1 MPPLY
6 RVTELSGKKKLYY
19 SLIAV
24 AVGLC
29 ITGAGIWKFHG
40 RPQAEVEDIPLV
52 RTAVVGA
59 TNAPQS
65 YLYSGEVRGRYE
77 SQLAFQVTGKI
88 IKRNVELGS
97 TVKAGDILMQLDPR
111 DLQQTVNSTS
121 AQVYSA
127 ESQLKLAES
136 NLRRYRQLYAQ
147 NAISRA
153 QLDQYE
159 NAYEVAQAA
168 VRQAAAQHAQGASQ
182 LDYSLL
188 HADKDGVIAAIAAEA
203 GQVVSAGQT
212 VITIVQEGER
222 EVEISVP
229 ENRMEE
235 IRNAKQ
241 LTVTFWALPQVTA
254 EGKVREVAPMADA
267 TTRTYKVRISLVN
280 PSPQL
285 KLGMTAGVSL
295 TGAGGPNQAVTMVPL
310 SAIYQTNDTP
320 HVWVIADHV
329 AALRPVQVGIFGNA
343 QVQIVAGLK
352 PGETIVTAGVHK
364 LREGQTVRLAEGDTP

>member
-1 MPPLY
+1 
-6 RVTELSGKKKLYY
+6 LYY
-19 SLIAV
+19 SLV
-24 AVGLC
+24 AAGLC
-29 ITGAGIWKFHG
+29 IIGLIIWKSHSQ
-40 RPQAEVEDIPLV
+40 PQSVTEDIPLV
-52 RTAVVGA
+52 RTAVIGA
-59 TNAPQS
+59 AKVPQS

-97 TVKAGDILMQLDPR
+97 TVKAGDVLMQIDPR
-111 DLQQTVNSTS
+111 DLQQAVNSTS

-127 ESQLKLAES
+127 ESQLRLAES
-136 NLRRYRQLYAQ
+136 NLHRYRQLYAQ

-168 VRQAAAQHAQGASQ
+168 VRQAAAQYAQGSNQ

-188 HADKDGVIAAIAAEA
+188 YADKDGVIAAITAEA

-212 VITIVQEGER
+212 VITVVQDGER

-229 ENRMEE
+229 ENRIEE
-235 IRNAKQ
+235 IRNAKP
-241 LTVTFWALPQVTA
+241 LTVTFWALPQVA
-254 EGKVREVAPMADA
+254 LEGKVREIAPMADA
-267 TTRTYKVRISLVN
+267 TTRTYKVRIRLVN
-280 PSPQL
+280 PPPQI

-295 TGAGGPNQAVTMVPL
+295 AGSGGPNHAIAMVPL
-310 SAIYQTNDTP
+310 AALYQTNDTP
-320 HVWVIADHV
+320 HVWVVTDHV
-329 AALRPVQVGIFGNA
+329 ANLRPVQVGRFGNT
-343 QVQIVAGLK
+343 QVQIVAGLN

-364 LREGQTVRLAEGDTP
+364 LREGQTVRLTEGDTP

>member
-1 MPPLY
+1 MQPFLWLTKLP
-6 RVTELSGKKKLYY
+6 KKKLHYV
-19 SLIAV
+19 LVAAAV
-24 AVGLC
+24 LLC
-29 ITGAGIWKFHG
+29 AAGILKWKEHSH
-40 RPQAEVEDIPLV
+40 PQPITQDIPFV
-52 RTAVVGA
+52 RTAVLGA
-59 TNAPQS
+59 DATPQG
-65 YLYSGEVRGRYE
+65 YTYSGEVRGRYE

-88 IKRNVELGS
+88 IKRNVQLGS
-97 TVKAGDILMQLDPR
+97 SVNAGDILMQIDPR
-111 DLQQTVNSTS
+111 DLQQTVNRSS

-136 NLRRYRQLYAQ
+136 NLHRYQQLYTQ

-168 VRQAAAQHAQGASQ
+168 VRQASSQYAQGSNQ

-188 HADKDGVIAAIAAEA
+188 YADKSGVISSLSAEA

-212 VITIVQEGER
+212 VMTIVQDGER

-229 ENRMEE
+229 ENRIEE
-235 IRNAKQ
+235 LRKSTR
-241 LTVTFWALPQVTA
+241 LTVSFWALPNMKVD
-254 EGKVREVAPMADA
+254 GKVREIAPMADP

-280 PSPQL
+280 PPPEI
-285 KLGMTAGVSL
+285 KLGMTA
-295 TGAGGPNQAVTMVPL
+295 AVHVVGFDGQTPGFTTIPL

-320 HVWVIADHV
+320 NVWIVTDQVVH
-329 AALRPVQVGIFGNA
+329 LRTIQIGSFGNTQVQVLS
-343 QVQIVAGLK
+343 GLN

-364 LREGQTVRLAEGDTP
+364 LREGQTVRTKGGDSQ